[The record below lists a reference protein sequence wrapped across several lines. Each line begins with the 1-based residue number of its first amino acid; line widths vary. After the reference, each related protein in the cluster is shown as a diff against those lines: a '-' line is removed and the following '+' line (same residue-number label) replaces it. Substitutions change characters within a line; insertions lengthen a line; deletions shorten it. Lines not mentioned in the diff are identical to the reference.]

1 MAGKRLG
8 ADQWERRAPVT
19 RPDGSRLFPHSW
31 RRGRSL
37 QIGDLTAVTQVTRL
51 REVVAL
57 SLATVD
63 PFADRDQLVICESGA
78 GGETDVELRHSPFI

>member
-1 MAGKRLG
+1 M
-8 ADQWERRAPVT
+8 T
-19 RPDGSRLFPHSW
+19 RPDGSRLFLHSS

-78 GGETDVELRHSPFI
+78 GGETDVELHHSPFI